1 MAGLK
6 FLSFVTLCW
15 LLAAPVARAADPA
28 LGPHGGPMAD
38 TEPYNVELVL
48 ANGDI
53 HVFAFDDKTRAP
65 VSATT
70 AHGTATVLIGD
81 QKQTGRARAGRRTTI
96 CWPAI
101 SPALPMAVFASSSC
115 CISPASR
122 RSSRGSRFDR
132 ARGPAFRARLID
144 AFASRAGR

>member
-53 HVFAFDDKTRAP
+53 HVFAFDDKTREP

-81 QKQTGRARAGRRTTI
+81 QKQTVELAPAADDNLLAGHIAGAADGRVRIVVVLHFPGQPSIVARF
-96 CWPAI
+96 AI
-101 SPALPMAVFASSSC
+101 
-115 CISPASR
+115 
-122 RSSRGSRFDR
+122 
-132 ARGPAFRARLID
+132 
-144 AFASRAGR
+144 

>member
-6 FLSFVTLCW
+6 FFSFVALCW
-15 LLAAPVARAADPA
+15 LLAAPVARAADRA

-81 QKQTGRARAGRRTTI
+81 QKQTVELA
-96 CWPAI
+96 P
-101 SPALPMAVFASSSC
+101 
-115 CISPASR
+115 
-122 RSSRGSRFDR
+122 
-132 ARGPAFRARLID
+132 GPADDNLLAGHIAGAADGRVRIVVVLHFLGQPSIVAR
-144 AFASRAGR
+144 FAI